1 MSVVSVVISLLL
13 FLVYFL
19 PSVFWSYWT
28 WPEVCQFYLPP
39 RRTSP
44 SCFIFSL
51 NFKISNLFSSSLIFV
66 ICFFLV
72 ALDFVCSFLN
82 SFRWWI
88 ELFIRDFSC
97 FLKKFWIAMNFHL
110 TRTVLMHHI
119 DFVWV
124 CFHCHLPQ
132 GIFNF
137 CFFLSFREHFLSF
150 LFILEWLV
158 LYWSIVILN
167 DVLLSTVQRSDS
179 VIHVVAQSLSCAWLF
194 VTLGLQ
200 DFL

>member
-1 MSVVSVVISLLL
+1 MSVVSVVISLL
-13 FLVYFL
+13 FLIYFL
-19 PSVFWSYWT
+19 SSVFWSYWT

-39 RRTSP
+39 QRTSP
-44 SCFIFSL
+44 SCCIFSL
-51 NFKISNLFSSSLIFV
+51 NFKISNLFISSLIFV

-132 GIFNF
+132 GFKFPFDFIVDLLVFSNM
-137 CFFLSFREHFLSF
+137 
-150 LFILEWLV
+150 LFILHVIGFFLFLFLWLI
-158 LYWSIVILN
+158 S
-167 DVLLSTVQRSDS
+167 VLLWAEKMLEMIS
-179 VIHVVAQSLSCAWLF
+179 ILLN
-194 VTLGLQ
+194 
-200 DFL
+200 